1 MFEDDERKG
10 THRQCLPLS
19 QRRAN
24 NNWFRSF
31 AHPQRSKSHILRL
44 SVFTG
49 WLQLC
54 CVSFGMKHS
63 YLFPRRSCRCASS
76 QQRHRV
82 SFQGT
87 SHVTP
92 ISAKPKMGKQEQL
105 QMLQSWPISPSDISK
120 MTLRRRR
127 MQKKNTDITIRVSS
141 SLAANF
147 SHQEAFLDTSI
158 ILRPYSR
165 ELAAIELTHVL

>member
-76 QQRHRV
+76 QQRYRV

-127 MQKKNTDITIRVSS
+127 MQKKLLTSQSDCHPHWLQIFLIKRRFWTQASFSGLIRESS
-141 SLAANF
+141 PQLS
-147 SHQEAFLDTSI
+147 
-158 ILRPYSR
+158 
-165 ELAAIELTHVL
+165 